1 MHLLQP
7 AQENTPAAVVHLRGY
22 IGAMLVAD
30 AGHIGG
36 EEFDGI
42 SQNAEFLLIESKR
55 AGAIFRERLAAYQ
68 SANQLKGST
77 ND

>member
-1 MHLLQP
+1 M
-7 AQENTPAAVVHLRGY
+7 
-22 IGAMLVAD
+22 
-30 AGHIGG
+30 IGG